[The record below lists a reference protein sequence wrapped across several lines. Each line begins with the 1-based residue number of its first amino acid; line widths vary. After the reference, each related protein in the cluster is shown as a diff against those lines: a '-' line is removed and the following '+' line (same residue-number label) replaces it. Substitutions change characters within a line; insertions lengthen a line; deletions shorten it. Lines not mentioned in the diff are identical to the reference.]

1 MKDKLQKKKPQ
12 QPSNYLFLI
21 PYIHPQL
28 GTLLK
33 GLACTLVFTIGW
45 PALAWLV
52 GDISTHIGNK
62 DISGM
67 VQVAGIAAIILFVR
81 ALVQYGQ
88 DVLMAQVA
96 LKTVRDLRVN
106 VYRHLHSLS
115 LDYFAGSKTGDLS
128 YRLTEDVDRIGEVI
142 NQLFHRFIPSVLQIV
157 AVLGYMFYL
166 NWKLTLA
173 VMVVSPLMAL
183 LVTVFGA
190 RLLKFSRRSQGSISN
205 LSALLTEVFSGM
217 RLIQAFNA
225 HEYEIG
231 RFEQEAE
238 QNRQI
243 RMLTEKF
250 KAFQLVLVGF
260 LEGMSVVLLFFL
272 ATILIAN
279 TDFTVIEFIVYVT
292 AVFMLIDPIT
302 ITTSNYN
309 DFKQAEASVDRIF
322 ELFAIQPEIFD
333 QPGAIALPPV
343 KGKVKYSQLSFA
355 YDSIHNVL
363 SNLDFSVNPGEMIAL
378 VGSSGAGKTTIIN
391 MLLRFY
397 NPTGG
402 QILID
407 DFDIGKVTL
416 ESLRSQI
423 GVVPQETILFS
434 GTIADNIA
442 FGHTKFTLAD
452 VEYAARI
459 ANAHGFISELSAN
472 YYTHVGERGVNLSGG
487 QRQRIA
493 IARAIFRDPRIL
505 ILDEA
510 TSALDSESETLVQ
523 QALERIMENRTV
535 FVIAHRL
542 ATVRRANRI
551 LVLEKGRIIEEGTHQ
566 QLLDQKG
573 RYASFHAQQ
582 FS

>member
-1 MKDKLQKKKPQ
+1 MTEKLKKKQ
-12 QPSNYLFLI
+12 SNYLLLI
-21 PYIHPQL
+21 PYIRPQL
-28 GTLLK
+28 GTLFK
-33 GLACTLVFTIGW
+33 GFACTIIFTLGW

-52 GDISTHIGNK
+52 GDISKHIGNK
-62 DISGM
+62 DIQGM
-67 VQVAGIAAIILFVR
+67 MQVAGIGALILFIR

-88 DVLMAQVA
+88 DVFMAQVA
-96 LKTVRDLRVN
+96 LQTVRDLRVN

-115 LDYFAGSKTGDLS
+115 LDYFAASKTGDLS

-142 NQLFHRFIPSVLQIV
+142 NQLFHRFIPSLLQII
-157 AVLGYMFYL
+157 AVLTYMFYL
-166 NWKLTLA
+166 NWNLTLA
-173 VMVVSPLMAL
+173 VLVVAPLMAL

-190 RLLKFSRRSQGSISN
+190 KLLKFARRSQGSTSN
-205 LSALLTEVFSGM
+205 LSSLLTEVFSGM

-231 RFEQEAE
+231 RFEREAE
-238 QNRQI
+238 ENRQI
-243 RMLTEKF
+243 SMLREKF

-260 LEGMSVVLLFFL
+260 LEGMSVILLFFL
-272 ATILIAN
+272 ATLLIAN
-279 TDFTVIEFIVYVT
+279 TDFTVIDFIVYVT

-302 ITTSNYN
+302 ITTNNYN
-309 DFKQAEASVDRIF
+309 DFKQGEASVDRIF
-322 ELFAIQPEIFD
+322 ELFAIQPQVFD
-333 QPGAIALPPV
+333 QPEAITLPPI
-343 KGKVKYSQLSFA
+343 KGRVKYHNLSFA
-355 YDSIHNVL
+355 YDSHQRVL
-363 SNLDFSVNPGEMIAL
+363 NSLNFSVEPGEMIAL

-397 NPTGG
+397 NPSDGE
-402 QILID
+402 ILVDNID
-407 DFDIGKVTL
+407 ISQVTL

-442 FGHTKFTLAD
+442 FGHHKFDLAD
-452 VEYAARI
+452 VEYAAKI
-459 ANAHGFISELSAN
+459 ANAHGFISEFPQN
-472 YYTHVGERGVNLSGG
+472 YYTYVGERGVNLSGG
-487 QRQRIA
+487 QRQRLA
-493 IARAIFRDPRIL
+493 IARAIFRNPRIL

-510 TSALDSESETLVQ
+510 TSSLDSESETLVQ
-523 QALERIMENRTV
+523 EALERIMDNRTV

-566 QLLDQKG
+566 QLLAQQG

-582 FS
+582 FSR